1 MVSLTTVQSSE
12 IGGVEDIYSFSVTL
26 CSHKVKQ
33 RLVLYRL
40 LCMPNG
46 ILDEMPKCFVMGG
59 LGSLEQRRK
68 SPVVC
73 DGWIG
78 VILQEALD
86 TVIVVMFRGIAKS
99 STVMTVLDVDVGT
112 VCDEYL

>member
-12 IGGVEDIYSFSVTL
+12 IRGVKDIYSFSVTL

-86 TVIVVMFRGIAKS
+86 TFIVVMFRGIAKS